1 MSTDHELAPLYA
13 LDALDEDQAREFA
26 AHLQVCPRCQQEVQE
41 LSGPLEA
48 LASAHEERP
57 PSELRS
63 AILAEIAQTPQESA
77 VGNRSAGDP
86 SAQPAEVSAA
96 GEPTPGLAGRRLR
109 SIDGGQHAATRTAGR
124 SRRPLVTALAAAA
137 AAVVLIGGAVG
148 WGWNAHRT
156 SQQVQA
162 QQRLTAQLLGAPD
175 AVKASAP
182 MGDGVGTVV
191 VSKQRGQAIILMD
204 HVPDAPEGKVYEA
217 WTISGTPVA
226 AGTFTADDAPLVHLP
241 AAALTADQIA
251 VTIEAEGGVSAPTSD
266 PVFAVA
272 LK

>member
-13 LDALDEDQAREFA
+13 LDALDEDEAREFA
-26 AHLQVCPRCQQEVQE
+26 AHLQVCPRCQQEVRE

-48 LASAHEERP
+48 LASAHEEP
-57 PSELRS
+57 APAELRS
-63 AILAEIAQTPQESA
+63 SVLSAIAQTPQDAA
-77 VGNRSAGDP
+77 VPDRSVRDA
-86 SAQPAEVSAA
+86 SAQADASAA
-96 GEPTPGLAGRRLR
+96 DEPGPGSASRRLR
-109 SIDGGQHAATRTAGR
+109 SIDGGQHAGTRTAGR
-124 SRRPLVTALAAAA
+124 SRRRLFVTLASAA

-148 WGWNAHRT
+148 WGWNAHQT
-156 SQQVQA
+156 SQQVQ
-162 QQRLTAQLLGAPD
+162 QQQLLTAQLLGAPD

-191 VSKQRGQAIILMD
+191 ASKQLGQAIILMD

-241 AAALTADQIA
+241 EAALTADQIA
-251 VTIEAEGGVSAPTSD
+251 VTVEPEGGVSAPTSD
-266 PVFAVA
+266 PVFAVS

>member
-13 LDALDEDQAREFA
+13 LDALDEDETREFA

-41 LSGPLEA
+41 LSGLLEA
-48 LASAHEERP
+48 LASAHEEP
-57 PSELRS
+57 APAELRS
-63 AILAEIAQTPQESA
+63 SVLAAIAQTPQDA
-77 VGNRSAGDP
+77 VVPDRSVRDA
-86 SAQPAEVSAA
+86 SAQQSEVSAA
-96 GEPTPGLAGRRLR
+96 DEPAPGLAGRRLR
-109 SIDGGQHAATRTAGR
+109 SIDGGQHADSRTSGR
-124 SRRPLVTALAAAA
+124 SRRLLVTALASAA
-137 AAVVLIGGAVG
+137 AAVVLIGGAIG
-148 WGWNAHRT
+148 WGWNAHQT
-156 SQQVQA
+156 SQQVQ
-162 QQRLTAQLLGAPD
+162 QQQLLTAQLLGAPD

-191 VSKQRGQAIILMD
+191 VSKQLGQAIILMD

-251 VTIEAEGGVSAPTSD
+251 VTVEPEGGVSAPTSD
-266 PVFAVA
+266 PVFAVS